1 MVAVSYDEKSFK
13 VNEKPLFIYSGEIH
27 YFRIPKDLWEDR
39 LIKIKRAFLNSVS
52 VYFAWNWHEQE
63 EGKFDFSGWKDL
75 DTFLSLCEKNG
86 LYIIARPGPYIC
98 AEWDFGGFPNW
109 LIGKNVILRSL
120 DEEFMKY
127 ALRYYD
133 HIIPFIRKHLITN
146 EGKVILFQVENEYF
160 WGNVPYLLRLYEEAK
175 KRGIDVP
182 IVHNVDRYLRG
193 TQVIDAIDLY
203 PDPWSI
209 EGPEKEAERL
219 SEEQSDKPKAI
230 LELEGG
236 WFSSFG
242 GRFPT
247 ERGDFPA
254 EWTDVLVKSL
264 IFKGINA
271 INFYM
276 IHGGTNFG
284 YWTGKNITSSYDY
297 QAAIREWGELGER
310 YWKIRLIGALI
321 DSFQELFT
329 SSDLDYSL
337 ASCDDKSL
345 FVSSRTSKYGSLIL
359 IRNLEENEKDAKI
372 KIKDYGEKFVRMG
385 GKTALI
391 LPYKLKL
398 PNNWILEFST
408 AQVFYSYEL
417 NGRTI
422 LILYGKEGEEH
433 EVTLVH
439 PFSNEKEN
447 IKFKIEE
454 KDEFKLILD
463 KFSDIL
469 VVALNEKRAART
481 WFVEHLSKKIA
492 IISGFDL
499 LRSYETQENKVIAS
513 IDFKKGDENLVN
525 IIVPYKPNS
534 ITVNGEEFESSYDSK
549 TWILSFNLP
558 NFKFEEVKLNL
569 TEDWKYEEEDIKK
582 VKASKS
588 WVGAK
593 ELAAPESLGVLKNGH
608 IWYLGR
614 FFIENKDNYKDGL
627 TLLVPRVNDYV
638 SVFFNG
644 YFLGYAKHTGKF
656 KVSNELIKSGENE
669 VALLIES
676 TGHRNDGIL
685 PVANGLNE
693 PVFIGSMR
701 EEKLPLSK
709 PLYKIVKY
717 EELITQNLPMALD
730 YSKFVNRPEEVAQL
744 RKHFVDGWKELSEG
758 EEINAGGIALIK
770 YFVDIPRSRKE
781 VTLRISFGTIQWG
794 RVSVFV
800 NSKHVSTIP
809 LAEGSV
815 SIRVTDYLKPDE
827 KNEFMFLLEGG
838 RLKLTEAPCL
848 EFYDYAM
855 KNEWNLHEGL
865 LGEEKGWH
873 LCEFDDSSWNIGSIN
888 NILSRSGI
896 MWLRKDFSLEIPK
909 DTISPIG
916 LRVSSLGTKCKIY
929 LNGVLIG
936 RYMKIGPQ
944 TNFYLPESFL
954 KEKNNIALVVENYE
968 DSAKKEASIQL
979 FQYYVA
985 KKVNLS
991 INF

>member
-1 MVAVSYDEKSFK
+1 MAVVSYDRKSFK
-13 VNEKPLFIYSGEIH
+13 INEKPLFIYSGEIH
-27 YFRIPKDLWEDR
+27 YFRVPKGLWEDR
-39 LIKIKRAFLNSVS
+39 LIKIRRAFLNSVS
-52 VYFAWNWHEQE
+52 IYFAWNWHEQE
-63 EGKFDFSGWKDL
+63 EGKFDFSGWKDV

-109 LIGKNVILRSL
+109 LIRKNVVLRSL

-133 HIIPFIRKHLITN
+133 HIIPIIRKHLITN
-146 EGKVILFQVENEYF
+146 GGKVILFQVENEYF
-160 WGNVPYLLRLYEEAK
+160 WGNVPYLLKLYEEAK

-193 TQVIDAIDLY
+193 TQIIDAIDLY
-203 PDPWSI
+203 PDAWSI

-219 SEEQSDKPKAI
+219 SEEQPDKPKVV

-242 GRFPT
+242 GKFPT

-254 EWTDVLVKSL
+254 EWTDVLIKSL

-321 DSFQELFT
+321 DSFQELFC
-329 SSDLDYSL
+329 SSEVDSTL
-337 ASCDDKSL
+337 ASCDDKGL
-345 FVSSRTSKYGSLIL
+345 YVSSRVSKLGNLVL
-359 IRNLEENEKDAKI
+359 VRNLEDNEKDVKI
-372 KIKDYGEKFVRMG
+372 KIKNYEEKSIRISG
-385 GKTALI
+385 RTALI
-391 LPYKLKL
+391 LPYELKL
-398 PNNWILEFST
+398 PNGWILEFSS
-408 AQVFYSYEL
+408 AQVFYSYDL

-433 EVTLVH
+433 EIVLVH
-439 PFSNEKEN
+439 PFSNKKEN
-447 IKFKIEE
+447 IKLKIKE

-463 KFSDIL
+463 RFSDLLI
-469 VVALNEKRAART
+469 VTLNEKRAAKT
-481 WFVEHLSKKIA
+481 WFVEHLGKKIA

-499 LRSYETQENKVIAS
+499 LRNYEDQGNKVTAI
-513 IDFKKGDENLVN
+513 IDLKKGDESLVN
-525 IIVPYKPNS
+525 VIVPYEPKS
-534 ITVNGEEFESSYDSK
+534 VEVNGSKVESSYDSK
-549 TWILSFNLP
+549 TWVLSFNLP
-558 NFKFEEVKLNL
+558 SSKFEEIELDLSKG
-569 TEDWKYEEEDIKK
+569 WKYEEENVEK
-582 VKASKS
+582 VKASEN
-588 WVGAK
+588 WVETK
-593 ELAAPESLGVLKNGH
+593 ELVTPESLGMLKNGH

-614 FFIENKDNYKDGL
+614 FSIENKDKYKDGL

-644 YFLGYAKHTGKF
+644 HFLGYTKHAGKF
-656 KVSNELIKSGENE
+656 KVNSELIKDGENE

-685 PVANGLNE
+685 PVSNGLNE
-693 PVFIGSMR
+693 PIFVGGA
-701 EEKLPLSK
+701 EEKLPLLN
-709 PLYKIVKY
+709 PFYKVIKY
-717 EELITQNLPMALD
+717 EELVSQNLPMALD
-730 YSKFVNRPEEVAQL
+730 YSKFVNKPEEIAQL
-744 RKHFVDGWKELSEG
+744 RKHFVDGWKELKES
-758 EEINAGGIALIK
+758 EEIAGGVILIK
-770 YFVDIPRSRKE
+770 YFVELPNLKRE
-781 VTLRISFGTIQWG
+781 TALRVSFGAIHWG
-794 RVSVFV
+794 RVSIFV
-800 NSKHVSTIP
+800 NSKRVSTIP

-815 SIRVTDYLKPDE
+815 SIRVTDYLKPGE
-827 KNEFMFLLEGG
+827 KNEFMFILEGG

-848 EFYDYAM
+848 EFYDYAVTSG
-855 KNEWNLHEGL
+855 WRLHEGL
-865 LGEEKGWH
+865 LGEAKGWY
-873 LCEFDDSSWNIGSIN
+873 LCEFDDSSWKNTNISDVA
-888 NILSRSGI
+888 SKQGI
-896 MWLRKDFSLEIPK
+896 TWLRKDFSIKIPE

-916 LRVSSLGTKCKIY
+916 LKISSLGTKCKIY
-929 LNGVLIG
+929 LNGVLVG

-944 TNFYLPESFL
+944 TNFYLPEPLL
-954 KEKNNIALVVENYE
+954 KDNNNITLVVENYE
-968 DSAKKEASIQL
+968 KSNEGKPSVQL